1 MKLYTRRG
9 DGGDTGLFGGG
20 RVPKHDA
27 RVEAYGC
34 VDELNAAVGAAAAQV
49 LASRAGTDPATT
61 DQASVG
67 QAAPPAGADRA
78 AVVRAGGDTASR
90 LRRVSADLFAIGA
103 WLATPPQHASRAR
116 STPELPPLP
125 DGRVAHMEAWIDEAQ
140 AETGPLRHFVLPGG
154 CPAAAALHV
163 ARTVCRRAER
173 RVVAL
178 AAASP
183 VNEAIV
189 PYLNRLSDYLFAAA
203 RLENKRAGRKEA
215 EWRAQL

>member
-9 DGGDTGLFGGG
+9 DDGETGLFGGG

-34 VDELNAAVGAAAAQV
+34 VDELNAAVGVAESRLASPPVAAARGRTDESAG
-49 LASRAGTDPATT
+49 SRPGLSETGRAATT
-61 DQASVG
+61 
-67 QAAPPAGADRA
+67 RT
-78 AVVRAGGDTASR
+78 GGDTASR
-90 LRRVSADLFAIGA
+90 LGQISADLFAIGA
-103 WLATPPQHASRAR
+103 WLATPPQPAGRPA
-116 STPELPPLP
+116 PKLPPLP
-125 DGRVAHMEAWIDEAQ
+125 GGRVAHMEAWIDEAQ
-140 AETGPLRHFVLPGG
+140 TETGPLRHFVLPGG
-154 CPAAAALHV
+154 CPAASALHL

-178 AAASP
+178 ASSSP

-203 RLENKRAGRKEA
+203 RLENKRAGRQES
-215 EWRAQL
+215 EWRTRP